1 MAKPPRD
8 AAFKEARD
16 GVAQGIA
23 APDRRDNLKSGIS
36 GARSV
41 LKKPCSAGAFS
52 IRPMPGMDKKKEAL

>member
-1 MAKPPRD
+1 VAKPLRD

-23 APDRRDNLKSGIS
+23 APDHRDDLKSGIS

-41 LKKPCSAGAFS
+41 LKKPCSTGAFS
-52 IRPMPGMDKKKEAL
+52 IRPMPGTDKKKEAL